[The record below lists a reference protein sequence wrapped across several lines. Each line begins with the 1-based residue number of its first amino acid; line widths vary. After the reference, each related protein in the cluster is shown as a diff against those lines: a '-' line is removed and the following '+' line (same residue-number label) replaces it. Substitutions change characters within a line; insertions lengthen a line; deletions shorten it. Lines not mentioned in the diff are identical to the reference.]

1 MKILFLT
8 QYYPPEVGAP
18 QNRLSEL
25 AVRFHRA
32 GHHVQ
37 VLTAMPNYPS
47 MKVFPGYRGKWHVR
61 EAMEGVTIHRSAI
74 FVTKGQSVPLRL
86 LVYFSF
92 VFSSLWVGLFNL
104 KRVDLIICESPPLFL
119 GISAWIMKKIK
130 GAKLLF
136 NVSDLWPES
145 AEKLGLVTNRFFLK
159 ISRLLEEFLYRGSD
173 LISGQTQGIVANI
186 SSRMPQKKVFWLKN
200 GVDLS
205 VYSPL
210 KGNPGWRKELGF
222 TPDDFIVF
230 YGGILGYAQGLEVI
244 LKAAREVAAGETVR
258 YVLAGEGPLKQALM
272 DQAVS
277 WELTNVTFLP
287 AYPKNRMP
295 DVISEIDVSVIP
307 LRRLDLFRGAIPSKL
322 FEILAMRKPVVLGV
336 EGEAKT
342 LFIDQGHCGIA
353 FIPEDAG
360 SLAEAVRRLQCD
372 KDLYN
377 ELAGNAYLY
386 VSENFNRDQI
396 FLDYQQFIQSNLDGG
411 TKT

>member
-1 MKILFLT
+1 MRILFLT

-25 AVRFHRA
+25 VVRFHHA
-32 GHHVQ
+32 GHHVE

-47 MKVFPGYRGKWHVR
+47 MKVFHGYRGKWRVK
-61 EAMEGVTIHRSAI
+61 EEMDEVTIHRSAI
-74 FVTKGQSVPLRL
+74 FVTQSQSLLLRL

-104 KRVDLIICESPPLFL
+104 KRFDLILCESPPLFL
-119 GISAWIMKKIK
+119 GISAWILKKFK
-130 GAKLLF
+130 GANLLF

-145 AEKLGLVTNRFFLK
+145 AEKLGLVTNRFFLR
-159 ISRLLEEFLYRGSD
+159 ISRSLEEFLYRGSD
-173 LISGQTQGIVANI
+173 LISGQTQGIVATI

-205 VYSPL
+205 IYSPG
-210 KGNPGWRKELGF
+210 KGKPGWREECGF
-222 TPDDFIVF
+222 APDDFIVF
-230 YGGILGYAQGLEVI
+230 YGGIMGYAQGLEVI
-244 LKAAREVAAGETVR
+244 LKAAHEFEAGEKVR
-258 YVLAGEGPLKQALM
+258 FVLAGEGPRKQDLM
-272 DQAVS
+272 DQAVNRK
-277 WELTNVTFLP
+277 LTNVTFLS

-295 DVISEIDVSVIP
+295 DVISEIDISVIP

-322 FEILAMRKPVVLGV
+322 FEVLAMGKPILLGV

-342 LFIDQGHCGIA
+342 LFIDQGNCGIA

-360 SLAEAVRRLQCD
+360 SLSKAVRQLHRD
-372 KDLYN
+372 KDLYK
-377 ELAGNAYLY
+377 ELAGNTYLY

-411 TKT
+411 NKT